1 MNIFIE
7 TAQYKF
13 QFIIIIIII
22 IIIVIIIIIK
32 DKKNLN
38 MLYTPR
44 KKTELRKCRNLTLV

>member
-13 QFIIIIIII
+13 QFIIIII